1 MCTGLSSLI
10 CPSSG
15 ELVRQR
21 ALHAACGECL
31 AEPIAPETFHI
42 TLHDLLSGPPDALDA
57 AQLAQAGRRAKEVL
71 LRIRGR
77 FLEEIHLRP
86 VSIFNMVNTSLVAGF
101 APATEA
107 DCATLMGLYEA
118 FQQVVRLPYHLTPH
132 ATIAYFR
139 LGRYGRDQMARLQSA
154 IDGATAIDAGR
165 SIRLELSRLHYCD
178 FEDMN
183 HYWREGAA
191 PGN

>member
-1 MCTGLSSLI
+1 M
-10 CPSSG
+10 
-15 ELVRQR
+15 
-21 ALHAACGECL
+21 
-31 AEPIAPETFHI
+31 
-42 TLHDLLSGPPDALDA
+42 SGPPDALDA